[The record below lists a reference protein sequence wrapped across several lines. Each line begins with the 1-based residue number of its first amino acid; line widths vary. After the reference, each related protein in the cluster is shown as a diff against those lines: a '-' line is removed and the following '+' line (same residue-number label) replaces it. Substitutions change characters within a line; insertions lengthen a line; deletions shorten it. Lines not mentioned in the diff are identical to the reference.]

1 MDFTIF
7 NSEGFVF
14 WLITTPILILIF
26 TKLNSDGDV

>member
-14 WLITTPILILIF
+14 WLVTTPILIIIF
-26 TKLNSDGDV
+26 TKLYDDEA